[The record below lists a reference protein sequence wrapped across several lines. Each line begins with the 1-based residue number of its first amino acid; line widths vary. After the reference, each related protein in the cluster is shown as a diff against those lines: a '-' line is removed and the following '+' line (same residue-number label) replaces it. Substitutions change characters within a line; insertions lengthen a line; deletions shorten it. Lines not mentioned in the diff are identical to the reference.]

1 VGLCAGS
8 GAAGNEQKL
17 FVILLILVKQG
28 NTMADMDKTVKMTVT
43 IPKGLLEQLKAEAK
57 AEDRNLSNMVC
68 VLIRKSINK

>member
-1 VGLCAGS
+1 
-8 GAAGNEQKL
+8 
-17 FVILLILVKQG
+17 
-28 NTMADMDKTVKMTVT
+28 MADMDKTVKMTVT